1 MKRIVTF
8 ILLVLSMIT
17 GHSATN
23 YTKGWA
29 EVRELISKGNYRTA
43 HQKAQVLFD
52 TAQAEQNSFR
62 ILQGAIM
69 LTQAEG
75 SYQEDTTQKALD
87 RYRAIEGSLNETDEA
102 LRCLYL
108 AEAYQH
114 YYDWNDWNIRHNLP
128 LEEPTD
134 DIAQWDEKTFETTIR
149 ALQDKAL
156 AAADVLKRTPIA
168 DYTELLEMGN
178 KAGQAICPT
187 LYDVV
192 VQAIFNFNRK
202 DNDDETVQALFEQ
215 DALYGTAKEFCSLSL
230 PDKPEI
236 PLIRNLT
243 LLQELTRFHLDEKGI
258 DALHRALDEKR
269 LDFIRYHS
277 FFEKVRYREGLE
289 RLVEAYKL
297 SDERTM
303 WYYRQAEYWSELQEE
318 DEDHIGIDKP
328 CVKAYGLA
336 RKAIEIAPKT
346 LGAIHSKNLIGR
358 MEHPELSMNVPS
370 PLLPN
375 QTNTAILQAKN
386 ISRVWFRLVKITKEK
401 NQCDLD
407 YYLKQP
413 ALKSWNIGV
422 NDPKDYEIHDNPLEI
437 PSLAPG
443 EYILLASST
452 AKFDK
457 KQNVSAVHLN
467 CTALTLYIESIKQNG
482 QYLAAV
488 VDRKTGDIRTDCKV
502 AVYNRQWRSGKTREE
517 KLFDCDINEK
527 GFFRIPAVERNS
539 NRVII
544 ATDGASIAE
553 RNLGTNEPYT
563 FRQQEKITLFAD
575 RYSYRPGDEV
585 QFSLVVYNEEDT
597 NHFTVCPD
605 KEITVELHDVNGKV
619 VSTLEGTTDEFGC
632 YRGTFKLGVTL
643 LPGRVS
649 IQAHTD
655 DARGSRSL
663 NVEAYK
669 QPTFAIQFEEFEKDI
684 PLTATIPVK
693 GSAISY
699 TEVPVQNAAV
709 TYVITRTEQPSIY
722 WWRCIGRSKTV
733 ARGTTQTADDGTFQF
748 DIAPMFSKDNPKLKE
763 RCYRYDIHVEITAVD
778 GETQS
783 HDTSVRIG
791 KPYEPPKDDT
801 PRDVMPAGALLWGYQ
816 AKGKVEAGETATL
829 KIGSAKQDVIVVWFL
844 EKGYDVVDYGTM
856 KLSNE
861 VRDWT
866 LQTDDSWKGGFTLR
880 LVTYKENEMKEL
892 AYSFDVPHRER
903 ELGISLTTFRNRLTP
918 GEPEKWT
925 LHIQNNEQ
933 QPVEANLV
941 AAMYDAALDVYGE
954 NYWDLTPWHA
964 FYMWNILGQ
973 ATGKEWSC
981 GVNPNTPWTRVPD
994 IEYPSL
1000 LYLNGERIVVG
1011 YGARRTRGVPM
1022 MAMAKNSSVLAEVAV
1037 AEDQAVFV
1045 DVTEEARS
1053 SSQEAVYSHDDA
1065 EIAGGSIEKGE
1076 EAEDE
1081 GVPENVYIRQ
1091 DLTHTAFFEPCIRT
1105 DANGNAE
1112 VSFTAPDLLTEW
1124 NFQGL
1129 SFTKDLKV
1137 GKFLEKVV
1145 TRKEL
1150 MVQPNLPRFLRQGD
1164 TFEFTAK
1171 VSNISEADMDAKV
1184 RLQLTDAR
1192 TGKPLKGWTKAKTQ
1206 TIKLAKDDVKAVSF
1220 AVSVPEDVFAIT
1232 YLITAV
1238 GNQHSD
1244 GEQGV
1249 IAVLTNRTLVTES
1262 LSMYANAGE
1271 KKSYTLES
1279 LKKNTSKTLTH
1290 HKLSL
1295 EYTSNPIWYAIQALP
1310 ALDETTNPSIEQLF
1324 HRFYANSLSLGL
1336 IRRHPQIEPIFQR
1349 WANESPDAFLSQ
1361 LEKNND
1367 LKQIV
1372 LSETPWLLQAESETA
1387 DRKRIADFFQTER
1400 AEETLSALHEQLLKL
1415 QNADGGWS
1423 WMPGFESNT
1432 YITMLL
1438 LRGFGELREQ
1448 GCINPDND
1456 AELNGAI
1463 SKAIAYVDGE
1473 YYKEYLEWL
1482 KWEKENSKFWEKRT
1496 VNPICTNY
1504 LFTRS
1509 FWKDYN
1515 FKAKTKTSYDYF
1527 YAALKRVSHINDGL
1541 MTKALTA
1548 ITFYRNGDKSLS
1560 EGILKLLDESAL
1572 YNDEM
1577 GMYWRDNVAGW
1588 FWHNAPVETQSMLI
1602 RAYDECSAG
1611 KRDIGLMQQWLLK
1624 QKQTTRWSNSVSSA
1638 HAIYALLIGGG
1649 SQALDNTQTAVL
1661 TVGGKRVVPER
1672 LEAGT
1677 GYFRT
1682 NWEDKEITRS
1692 MANVTIDN
1700 SKNPSCSWGA
1710 LYWQYF
1716 ENLDKVEH
1724 SEQGFSVSAYYY
1736 KVTDEG
1742 TLANIDGPVNI
1753 GDKIRVRLR
1762 FTVDRN
1768 LEYVQVKALRPAGLE
1783 PVSTRSG
1790 RVWNGGLSYYLAV
1803 EDAATSLY
1811 IDYLS
1816 KGDYTVEFD
1825 CWASLS
1831 GSFLSGIV
1839 TLQCLYA
1846 PEFRA
1851 TFSQPNLTITKE

>member
-1 MKRIVTF
+1 
-8 ILLVLSMIT
+8 MIT

-52 TAQAEQNSFR
+52 AAQAEQNSFR

-75 SYQEDTTQKALD
+75 SYQEDSTQKALD
-87 RYRAIEGSLNETDEA
+87 RYRSIEGSLNETDEA

-108 AEAYQH
+108 AQAYQH
-114 YYDWNDWNIRHNLP
+114 YYDWNDWNIRRNLP

-134 DIAQWDEKTFETTIR
+134 DIAQWDEKTFQTTIR
-149 ALQDKAL
+149 TLQDKAL

-168 DYTELLEMGN
+168 DYAELLEMGN

-192 VQAIFNFNRK
+192 AQAIFSYNRS
-202 DNDDETVQALFEQ
+202 DDEEVLALFEQ
-215 DALYGTAKEFCSLSL
+215 DALYGTAEEFCTLSL
-230 PDKPEI
+230 PDKPEN
-236 PLIRNLT
+236 PLVRNLS
-243 LLQELTRFHLDEKGI
+243 LLQELTRFHLNDKNADE
-258 DALHRALDEKR
+258 LHRALDEKR
-269 LDFIRYHS
+269 LDYIRYHS

-303 WYYRQAEYWSELQEE
+303 WYYRQAEYWFNLQEE
-318 DEDHIGIDKP
+318 DEDHIGINKP

-346 LGAIHSKNLIGR
+346 LGAIQSKNLIGR
-358 MEHPELSMNVPS
+358 LEHPELSMTVPS

-386 ISRVWFRLVKITKEK
+386 ISHVWFRLVKITKEK

-422 NDPKDYEIHDNPLEI
+422 DNPKDYESHDNPLEI

-457 KQNVSAVHLN
+457 KQNVCSVHLN
-467 CTALTLYIESIKQNG
+467 CTALTLYIESIKHNG
-482 QYLAAV
+482 QHLAAV

-544 ATDGASIAE
+544 ATDGASKVV

-605 KEITVELHDVNGKV
+605 KEVTIELHDVNGKV

-632 YRGTFKLGVTL
+632 YRGTFKLGVSL

-684 PLTATIPVK
+684 PLTASIPVK

-733 ARGTTQTADDGTFQF
+733 ARGTTQTAADGTFQF
-748 DIAPMFSKDNPKLKE
+748 DIAPMFSKDSPKLKE

-801 PRDVMPAGALLWGYQ
+801 PKDVMPADALLWGYQ

-880 LVTYKENEMKEL
+880 LVTYKENDMKEL

-903 ELGISLTTFRNRLTP
+903 ELGITLTTFRNRLTP

-1011 YGARRTRGVPM
+1011 YGTRRAFGMPM
-1022 MAMAKNSSVLAEVAV
+1022 KAMAKSRAV
-1037 AEDQAVFV
+1037 VENAAMAMDDQAVFV
-1045 DVTEEARS
+1045 EVNDEVPAA
-1053 SSQEAVYSHDDA
+1053 SQEAVFSSGAEDIGGIDA
-1065 EIAGGSIEKGE
+1065 EES
-1076 EAEDE
+1076 EDE

-1091 DLTHTAFFEPCIRT
+1091 DLTHTAFFGPCIRT

-1206 TIKLAKDDVKAVSF
+1206 TIKLSKDEVKAVSF

-1249 IAVLTNRTLVTES
+1249 IAVLTNRTLITES

-1279 LKKNTSKTLTH
+1279 LKNNTSKTLTH

-1324 HRFYANSLSLGL
+1324 HRYYANSLSLGL

-1349 WANESPDAFLSQ
+1349 WADETPDAFLSQ

-1400 AEETLSALHEQLLKL
+1400 AEETLSALREQLLKL

-1456 AELNGAI
+1456 AELEGALY
-1463 SKAIAYVDGE
+1463 KAICYVDGE

-1548 ITFYRNGDKSLS
+1548 LTFYRNGDKSLS
-1560 EGILKLLDESAL
+1560 DGILKLLDESAL
-1572 YNDEM
+1572 YSDEM

-1638 HAIYALLIGGG
+1638 HAVYALLIGGG
-1649 SQALDNTQTAVL
+1649 SQALDNKQTAVL
-1661 TVGGKRVVPER
+1661 SVGGKKVVPER
-1672 LEAGT
+1672 QEAGT

-1811 IDYLS
+1811 IDFLS

>member
-1 MKRIVTF
+1 
-8 ILLVLSMIT
+8 MIT

-23 YTKGWA
+23 YTKGWV

-52 TAQAEQNSFR
+52 AAQAEQNSFR

-69 LTQAEG
+69 LTQAER

-87 RYRAIEGSLNETDEA
+87 RYRAIEGSLNETDET

-243 LLQELTRFHLDEKGI
+243 LLQELTHFHLDEKGI

-277 FFEKVRYREGLE
+277 FFDKVRYREGLE

-539 NRVII
+539 HRVII

-655 DARGSRSL
+655 DVRGSRSL

-733 ARGTTQTADDGTFQF
+733 ARGTTQTAADGTFQF

-1053 SSQEAVYSHDDA
+1053 ASQKAVYSHDDA

-1091 DLTHTAFFEPCIRT
+1091 DLTHTAFFGPCIRT

-1262 LSMYANAGE
+1262 LSMYVNAGE

-1372 LSETPWLLQAESETA
+1372 LSETPWFLQAESETA

-1400 AEETLSALHEQLLKL
+1400 AEETLSALHEQLLKH

-1482 KWEKENSKFWEKRT
+1482 KWEKENSKFWERRT

-1515 FKAKTKTSYDYF
+1515 FKGKTKTSYDYF

-1638 HAIYALLIGGG
+1638 HAVYALLIGGG
-1649 SQALDNTQTAVL
+1649 SQALDNKQTAVL
-1661 TVGGKRVVPER
+1661 SVGGKKVVPER
-1672 LEAGT
+1672 QEAGT

-1742 TLANIDGPVNI
+1742 TLANIDSPVNI